1 MVHVPCLDGEVLFH
15 SQTLWL
21 FFSSKMV
28 TSSMLM
34 SWLHTSCSKHHQFQ
48 TNTPYSTPTIEW
60 QTEQFHIWKLR
71 VTISIYTILPKF
83 HGLSGLSLSVTPK
96 NPPSHGYFSKWAS
109 HGVTMDFN
117 SKMVIHDLNDLGTPW
132 VPLLP
137 GRATATK
144 HTLGPG
150 STMVQWSFKSKGQT
164 MCTCV

>member
-1 MVHVPCLDGEVLFH
+1 MMVHVPCLDGEALFH

-21 FFSSKMV
+21 FISSKMV

-34 SWLHTSCSKHHQFQ
+34 SWLHASCSKHHQFQ
-48 TNTPYSTPTIEW
+48 TITPYSTPTIEW

-71 VTISIYTILPKF
+71 VTISIYNILPSHFMAYQAYHSPAPQKIPQTMDI
-83 HGLSGLSLSVTPK
+83 SLNGHPM
-96 NPPSHGYFSKWAS
+96 AS
-109 HGVTMDFN
+109 NGVTM
-117 SKMVIHDLNDLGTPW
+117 DLGTPW

-150 STMVQWSFKSKGQT
+150 STMVQWSFKTKGQT
-164 MCTCV
+164 MCICV